1 MSSYDLFLEAQIC
14 SFKLTFVRA
23 GSMMVPFECCTQLE
37 TMEVSSTC
45 AAAAA
50 ASSAG
55 VLVGSSTS
63 GNSRGRKK
71 AGSRNGLRRLMK
83 ACWTQPPQEI
93 EGSEGP
99 GNCPL
104 SALPDD
110 VLLECLAR
118 LPRAALQSAMMVCQK
133 WRSVLQAPEYYE
145 QRRRIGTLEPLLF
158 VFGGSGSGLASAVYC
173 KRAGK
178 WRAASLF
185 SPRVTMGNEWLAEYH
200 GVDHAQSLLHAQPAV
215 LNHRIF
221 IVGAI
226 PSHNS
231 KLWGPDATIM
241 YDSWT
246 KTLSRRAPMLLP
258 RKKFACCSI
267 DGRILVAGGANRRDP
282 SRDALMDAEEYI
294 PEENLWR
301 SIASMPRKRYGC
313 LGVAVDGIF
322 YVVGGLKS
330 SSVIGMCM
338 QPYPYISSMDLFD
351 PKTNSWQKT
360 KPLPTGGCVIACT
373 VVGSCI
379 YMLSSHAVEL
389 SFWKYDTHQDTWS
402 RIKPPPIP
410 SPLRLDNRLKFS
422 CATIGTSVYI
432 IQVGGSIDDLLRRS
446 GRHTRGLK
454 EGLVLIYDTLIQEWS
469 RGPDLPSCI
478 KNGAACAVVQC

>member
-1 MSSYDLFLEAQIC
+1 
-14 SFKLTFVRA
+14 
-23 GSMMVPFECCTQLE
+23 MVPFECCTQLQDID
-37 TMEVSSTC
+37 TSFTISSEALMKKCT
-45 AAAAA
+45 
-50 ASSAG
+50 SSRC
-55 VLVGSSTS
+55 GS
-63 GNSRGRKK
+63 KK
-71 AGSRNGLRRLMK
+71 AGSRRALRRLMK
-83 ACWTQPPQEI
+83 ACWTHPPLEI
-93 EGSEGP
+93 
-99 GNCPL
+99 NRLL
-104 SALPDD
+104 SQGTPSLHLLPDD

-118 LPRAALQSAMMVCQK
+118 LPRPSLQNAMLVCQK
-133 WRSVLQAPEYYE
+133 WRSIVQAPEFYE
-145 QRRRIGTLEPLLF
+145 QRWRISMLEPLLF

-173 KRAGK
+173 TRSGK
-178 WRAASLF
+178 WRAASVF
-185 SPRVTMGNEWLAEYH
+185 SPQVTAGNEWLAEYH

-231 KLWGPDATIM
+231 KLWGPDSTIM

-246 KTLSRRAPMLLP
+246 KTLCRRAPMLVP
-258 RKKFACCSI
+258 RKKFACCAI

-301 SIASMPRKRYGC
+301 PLASMPRKRYGC
-313 LGVAVDGIF
+313 LGVAVNGIF

-338 QPYPYISSMDLFD
+338 QPYTYISSMDLFD
-351 PKTNSWQKT
+351 SKTNTWQKT
-360 KPLPTGGCVIACT
+360 KSLPTGGCVVACT

-389 SFWKYDTHQDTWS
+389 SFWNYDTQQDMWS
-402 RIKPPPIP
+402 RIRAPPIP

-422 CATIGTSVYI
+422 CVTVGKSVYI

-454 EGLVLIYDTLIQEWS
+454 EGLVLIYDTLLQEWS
-469 RGPDLPSCI
+469 RGSDLPSCI
-478 KNGAACAVVQC
+478 KNGAACAVVHC

>member
-1 MSSYDLFLEAQIC
+1 MKASPSAFTT
-14 SFKLTFVRA
+14 S
-23 GSMMVPFECCTQLE
+23 
-37 TMEVSSTC
+37 
-45 AAAAA
+45 
-50 ASSAG
+50 ASSSQA
-55 VLVGSSTS
+55 LVKRCT
-63 GNSRGRKK
+63 RDKK
-71 AGSRNGLRRLMK
+71 AGSRRGLRRLMK
-83 ACWTQPPQEI
+83 ACWTHPPLEI
-93 EGSEGP
+93 HKPHSQANP
-99 GNCPL
+99 SL
-104 SALPDD
+104 HVLPDD

-118 LPRAALQSAMMVCQK
+118 LPRVTLQSAMLVCQK
-133 WRSVLQAPEYYE
+133 WRSILQSPDYYE
-145 QRRRIGTLEPLLF
+145 QRRRISILEPLLF

-173 KRAGK
+173 TRAGK

-185 SPRVTMGNEWLAEYH
+185 SPQVTVGNEWLAEYH

-231 KLWGPDATIM
+231 KLWGPDSTIM

-267 DGRILVAGGANRRDP
+267 GGRILVAGGANRRDP

-301 SIASMPRKRYGC
+301 PLASMPRKRYGC

-322 YVVGGLKS
+322 YVIGGLK

-338 QPYPYISSMDLFD
+338 QPYTYISSMDLFD
-351 PKTNSWQKT
+351 PKTNAWQKT
-360 KPLPTGGCVIACT
+360 KSLPTGGCVIACT

-389 SFWKYDTHQDTWS
+389 SFWKYDTTQDTWS
-402 RIKPPPIP
+402 RIRPPPIP

-422 CATIGTSVYI
+422 CATVGTSVYI

-454 EGLVLIYDTLIQEWS
+454 EGLVLIYDTLLQEWS

-478 KNGAACAVVQC
+478 KNGAACAVVHC